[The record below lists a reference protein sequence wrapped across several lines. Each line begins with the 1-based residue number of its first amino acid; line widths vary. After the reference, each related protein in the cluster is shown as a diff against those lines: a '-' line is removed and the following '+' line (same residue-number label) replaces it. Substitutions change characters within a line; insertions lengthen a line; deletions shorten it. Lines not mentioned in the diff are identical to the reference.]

1 MNKTSRTLL
10 SLDLLSAA
18 MFGVSQQAN
27 AHGYVESPASRAYQC
42 KLQLNTQC
50 GRCVQYEPQ
59 SVEGLKASHRPARL
73 TAHRQRR
80 QVHLLRTGSA
90 NADALEQ
97 AQPENPNSFTWKL
110 TARHSTTSWRYFITK
125 PNWDASQP
133 LTRASFDLTP
143 FCQFNDGGGIPA
155 AQVTHQCNIPADR
168 AVRSDPLPCGDIG
181 RQRPT
186 ANAFYQAIDV
196 NLSKYSVKC
205 RRSLRVQPGA
215 EPFFFAGA
223 AIATY

>member
-10 SLDLLSAA
+10 SLGLLSAA

-50 GRCVQYEPQ
+50 GSVQYEPQ
-59 SVEGLKASHRPARL
+59 SVEGLKGFPQAGPADGHIASADKSTFFELDQQTPTRWNKL
-73 TAHRQRR
+73 N
-80 QVHLLRTGSA
+80 LKTG
-90 NADALEQ
+90 
-97 AQPENPNSFTWKL
+97 PNSFTWKL

-143 FCQFNDGGGIPA
+143 FCQFNDGGAIPA

-168 AVRSDPLPCGDIG
+168 SGSHVILAVWDIAD
-181 RQRPT
+181 T

-196 NLSKYSVKC
+196 NLSN
-205 RRSLRVQPGA
+205 
-215 EPFFFAGA
+215 
-223 AIATY
+223 